1 MLYQLIDMMIK
12 QNFLNNI
19 YIGAHF
25 INPIMDLSWKVRQD
39 TGQYFNVTNYYTYA
53 MPYAD
58 LNCYD
63 CANYSDL

>member
-25 INPIMDLSWKVRQD
+25 D
-39 TGQYFNVTNYYTYA
+39 TMRTNRLIT
-53 MPYAD
+53 
-58 LNCYD
+58 NCSKYIFSFWYID
-63 CANYSDL
+63 CTTGWN

>member
-1 MLYQLIDMMIK
+1 
-12 QNFLNNI
+12 
-19 YIGAHF
+19 
-25 INPIMDLSWKVRQD
+25 MDLSWKVRQD
-39 TGQYFNVTNYYTYA
+39 TGQYFDVTNYYPYG